1 MLTLGE
7 TICLCW
13 SEHSGNI
20 LYNIF
25 NLLKP
30 KDKNNTYFNIMLIIV
45 LIYCYRFQK
54 YILLKKNTC
63 VIRVHKVF
71 NKSRTIVL
79 CFDWLEKFI
88 WDLIFWYTMVL
99 PTI

>member
-1 MLTLGE
+1 MLPLGE

-20 LYNIF
+20 LYNILI
-25 NLLKP
+25 LLKP

-45 LIYCYRFQK
+45 LIYCYGFQK
-54 YILLKKNTC
+54 YILLKNNTC
-63 VIRVHKVF
+63 VIHKVF
-71 NKSRTIVL
+71 NKSRTTVL

-88 WDLIFWYTMVL
+88 
-99 PTI
+99 